1 VRRDDPLTQ
10 GMLFT
15 DQYQLTMA
23 QLYWQ
28 RGLHRRRAQFDF
40 FFRRYPDYGR
50 HQAGYAVFAGL
61 GWLIDWMASTRVT
74 AEDIEHLRSQRSP
87 SGAARFDES
96 FLDWLATEGHFAD
109 VTLRA
114 VPEGRVVHAYAPIA
128 TVQGPLAMTQILET
142 SLLNHLNYQTLIA
155 TKASRVAESARG
167 GPVLEFGLRRGPD
180 VGANAGSRA
189 ALIGGA
195 DHSSNV
201 GLSHS
206 LGLDP
211 KGTHAHSMVQLFIS
225 MGLGELAAFRAYAE
239 LYPDEC
245 VLLVDTVDTLK
256 SGVPNA
262 ITVFRELE
270 AQGHRPGGIRLD
282 SGDLAYLAIQAA
294 RLLDDAGFPEARI
307 VVSSELDEL
316 AMWQILAQ
324 IDDEAPRY
332 GVDSERLVRRLTFG
346 VGTRLISSHGHSAL
360 GGVYKLVAIEGDDG
374 WIPAIKIS
382 DSPEKMGM
390 PGPKQVWRVYDNR
403 GLATA
408 DVVAT
413 ASEAM
418 SADRPLVLYH
428 PHRHGVSRTLEVDE
442 MGAVEPLL
450 TPAGRPGDGS
460 AVDLS
465 EMRQRR
471 VQDLER
477 LDPGVRR
484 LVNPHVYHV
493 SVTEKMKALQERL
506 VAESKADRTAT

>member
-1 VRRDDPLTQ
+1 
-10 GMLFT
+10 
-15 DQYQLTMA
+15 
-23 QLYWQ
+23 
-28 RGLHRRRAQFDF
+28 
-40 FFRRYPDYGR
+40 
-50 HQAGYAVFAGL
+50 
-61 GWLIDWMASTRVT
+61 
-74 AEDIEHLRSQRSP
+74 
-87 SGAARFDES
+87 
-96 FLDWLATEGHFAD
+96 
-109 VTLRA
+109 
-114 VPEGRVVHAYAPIA
+114 
-128 TVQGPLAMTQILET
+128 
-142 SLLNHLNYQTLIA
+142 
-155 TKASRVAESARG
+155 
-167 GPVLEFGLRRGPD
+167 
-180 VGANAGSRA
+180 
-189 ALIGGA
+189 
-195 DHSSNV
+195 
-201 GLSHS
+201 
-206 LGLDP
+206 
-211 KGTHAHSMVQLFIS
+211 

-262 ITVFRELE
+262 IIVFRELE

-332 GVDSERLVRRLTFG
+332 RVDPERLVRRLTFG

-418 SADRPLVLYH
+418 PADRPLVLYH

-450 TPAGRPGDGS
+450 TPAGGPGDGS

-465 EMRQRR
+465 GMRQRR
-471 VQDLER
+471 VLDLER

-493 SVTEKMKALQERL
+493 SVTENMKALQERL
-506 VAESKADRTAT
+506 VAESKADRAST

>member
-1 VRRDDPLTQ
+1 MRGDDPLTQ

-28 RGLHRRRAQFDF
+28 RGLHRRMAQFDY

-61 GWLIDWMASTRVT
+61 GWLLDWMTSTRVT
-74 AEDIEHLRSQRSP
+74 PDDIAYLRSQRAP
-87 SGAARFDES
+87 SGSARFDEG
-96 FLDWLATEGHFAD
+96 FLAWLASDGHFDD
-109 VTLRA
+109 VTVRA
-114 VPEGRVVHAYAPIA
+114 VPEGRIVHAYAPIA
-128 TVQGPLAMTQILET
+128 TVQGPLAMAQILET

-180 VGANAGSRA
+180 VGANAGTRA

-195 DHSSNV
+195 DFSSNV
-201 GLSHS
+201 GQSHA

-239 LYPDEC
+239 LYPEEC
-245 VLLVDTVDTLK
+245 ILLVDTVDTLR

-270 AQGHRPGGIRLD
+270 AQGHRPVGIRLD

-294 RLLDDAGFPEARI
+294 RMLDDAGFPEARI
-307 VVSSELDEL
+307 VLSSELDEL

-332 GVDSERLVRRLTFG
+332 GIDPAGLVRRLTYG
-346 VGTRLISSHGHSAL
+346 VGTRLITSHGSSAL
-360 GGVYKLVAIEGDDG
+360 GGVFKLVAIEGDGG

-390 PGPKQVWRVYDNR
+390 PGTKQVWRVYDQR

-408 DVVAT
+408 DVVAIDGEEVT
-413 ASEAM
+413 P
-418 SADRPLVLYH
+418 DRPLRLHH
-428 PHRHGVSRTLEVDE
+428 PHRHGVSRTLQADE
-442 MGAVEPLL
+442 MGSVEPLL
-450 TPAGRPGDGS
+450 EPTGA
-460 AVDLS
+460 AVAATGLAQ
-465 EMRQRR
+465 MRERR
-471 VQDLER
+471 VHDLER

-493 SVTEKMKALQERL
+493 SVTDGMKSVQERL
-506 VAESKADRTAT
+506 VAESKAARG